1 MSFQQRGYNVVV
13 LSRDGHFINSQ
24 AFDSHASSTADDLLA
39 TFLTG
44 LPNNVIVLAATQ
56 DEAWWTGGASESNKQ
71 AADAQLT
78 NFGATNPRPLG
89 YRATWALVGY
99 RGSDDKA
106 DWKRF
111 AEALRGQGPTE
122 IFVTIPNGC
131 A

>member
-1 MSFQQRGYNVVV
+1 MV

-24 AFDSHASSTADDLLA
+24 AFDSYASSTADDQLA

-56 DEAWWTGGASESNKQ
+56 DEAWWAGGASESNKQ
-71 AADAQLT
+71 AADAHLT
-78 NFGATNPRPLG
+78 SFGAKNPRPLG

-99 RGSDDKA
+99 KGPDDQA

-111 AEALRGQGPTE
+111 AEALRSQGPTE

>member
-1 MSFQQRGYNVVV
+1 MV

-24 AFDSHASSTADDLLA
+24 AFDSYASSTAYDRLA
-39 TFLTG
+39 AFLTG

-89 YRATWALVGY
+89 Y
-99 RGSDDKA
+99 
-106 DWKRF
+106 
-111 AEALRGQGPTE
+111 
-122 IFVTIPNGC
+122 
-131 A
+131 

>member
-1 MSFQQRGYNVVV
+1 M
-13 LSRDGHFINSQ
+13 LS
-24 AFDSHASSTADDLLA
+24 
-39 TFLTG
+39 
-44 LPNNVIVLAATQ
+44 ATQ
-56 DEAWWTGGASESNKQ
+56 DGVWWTGGASESNKQ

-99 RGSDDKA
+99 KGSDDKA

>member
-1 MSFQQRGYNVVV
+1 MV

-39 TFLTG
+39 AFLTG

-56 DEAWWTGGASESNKQ
+56 DDAWWARGASESNKQ

-78 NFGATNPRPLG
+78 SLGATNPRPLG
-89 YRATWALVGY
+89 YRASWALVGY
-99 RGSDDKA
+99 KGSNDPA

-111 AEALRGQGPTE
+111 AEARSGQGPTE
-122 IFVTIPNGC
+122 ILVTIPMANC
-131 A
+131 CT

>member
-1 MSFQQRGYNVVV
+1 MV

-24 AFDSHASSTADDLLA
+24 AFDSYASSTADDQLA

-56 DEAWWTGGASESNKQ
+56 DEAWWAGSASESNKQ

-78 NFGATNPRPLG
+78 SLGATNPRPLG
-89 YRATWALVGY
+89 FRASWALVGY
-99 RGSDDKA
+99 KGSGDPA

-111 AEALRGQGPTE
+111 KEAPAYQGPTE
-122 IFVTIPNGC
+122 ILVTIPMANGC
-131 A
+131 T

>member
-1 MSFQQRGYNVVV
+1 MV
-13 LSRDGHFINSQ
+13 LSRDGHFISSQ
-24 AFDSHASSTADDLLA
+24 AFDSYSSSTADDQLA

-56 DEAWWTGGASESNKQ
+56 DEAWWAGGASESNKE
-71 AADAQLT
+71 AADALLT
-78 NFGATNPRPLG
+78 NFGATNPRTLG

-99 RGSDDKA
+99 KGSDDKA